1 MTFARL
7 LREADRNRPGAALSL
22 AMVHR
27 LNIIPLRIQHKS
39 GIVTGMIVSFAGRA
53 VITSAM
59 GQRRMVKASTM
70 SRSLARNAGGGAS
83 QFPAASGL
91 RREAT
96 TSSSASKY
104 SLAVVITGISSADST
119 AV

>member
-39 GIVTGMIVSFAGRA
+39 GVVTGMIVSFAGRT

-70 SRSLARNAGGGAS
+70 SRSLARMPVVAPS
-83 QFPAASGL
+83 QFPGSL
-91 RREAT
+91 R
-96 TSSSASKY
+96 
-104 SLAVVITGISSADST
+104 AVA
-119 AV
+119 

>member
-39 GIVTGMIVSFAGRA
+39 GIVTRMIVSFARRA

-70 SRSLARNAGGGAS
+70 SRSGLECQVVAPS
-83 QFPAASGL
+83 QFPGSL
-91 RREAT
+91 R
-96 TSSSASKY
+96 
-104 SLAVVITGISSADST
+104 AVA
-119 AV
+119 

>member
-39 GIVTGMIVSFAGRA
+39 GVVTVMIVSFAGRT

-70 SRSLARNAGGGAS
+70 SRSLARNAVVAPS
-83 QFPAASGL
+83 QFPGSL
-91 RREAT
+91 R
-96 TSSSASKY
+96 
-104 SLAVVITGISSADST
+104 AVA
-119 AV
+119 

>member
-39 GIVTGMIVSFAGRA
+39 GIVTRMIVSFARRA

-59 GQRRMVKASTM
+59 GQRRMIKSVHPVTISAW
-70 SRSLARNAGGGAS
+70 NAVWWRPVS
-83 QFPAASGL
+83 FPAASGL
-91 RREAT
+91 WREAT
-96 TSSSASKY
+96 TSSSASK
-104 SLAVVITGISSADST
+104 
-119 AV
+119 